1 MEGFFS
7 FPSNTQLTH
16 YGERK
21 SKRGLKIRNHHVV
34 CDGKQ
39 KPWEHLIKERLVN
52 IFKVMLV
59 ASDLG
64 RLIWKYRWSCPQ
76 KDSIPAPDNWWDSK
90 WTVGETFL
98 QQISF
103 PFAQPVACLSCL
115 SFLCI
120 IHIHPSVSK
129 VSSSRDTFTHLP
141 VSPIFYRF
149 SLLLGFLHWILS
161 HCIKKP

>member
-16 YGERK
+16 YGARK
-21 SKRGLKIRNHHVV
+21 SKRGLKKFMIRNHHVV

-52 IFKVMLV
+52 IFKVMLI

-64 RLIWKYRWSCPQ
+64 RFICKYRWSSPQ
-76 KDSIPAPDNWWDSK
+76 KDFIPAPDNWWYSK
-90 WTVGETFL
+90 WTDIL
-98 QQISF
+98 SLC
-103 PFAQPVACLSCL
+103 PACGLPSCL
-115 SFLCI
+115 SFLYI

-149 SLLLGFLHWILS
+149 SLLLRFLHWIVS
-161 HCIKKP
+161 HCVKKP